1 MRQGKVFVNAEF
13 AGVLTEHDDRHFS
26 FDYDEHYLSGSAP
39 VPVCLSMPVN
49 TKHYESEYLFPFF
62 SNLLSEGDNREFQ
75 ARYLGLDKND
85 DFGILLQAA
94 AYDTI
99 GNVTVIPVIS

>member
-1 MRQGKVFVNAEF
+1 MRQGKVYVNAEF

-26 FDYDEHYLSGSAP
+26 FDYDEHYLLGSAP

-62 SNLLSEGDNREFQ
+62 SNLFLKKQYLSSMKYRQF
-75 ARYLGLDKND
+75 
-85 DFGILLQAA
+85 
-94 AYDTI
+94 TI
-99 GNVTVIPVIS
+99 R